1 MSKYDWSNVDSDV
14 EWIATDED
22 LNSWGFVTT
31 GKPFIGGEDDDEWT
45 SGTFAHSCKHI
56 GFRIFNGDWHDSLEE
71 RPK

>member
-31 GKPFIGGEDDDEWT
+31 GEPFVGGEDDDEWT
-45 SGTFAHSCKHI
+45 SRTFANSCKHI
-56 GFRIFNGDWHDSLEE
+56 GFRIFKGDWRDSLEE